1 MERLSDYLVFCD
13 MDNTL
18 LTAKEGI
25 PACNRSV
32 IRLFTAMG
40 GRFTVAS
47 GRPPESIRAALGDIE
62 LSLPAISCNGSLLYD
77 FQANRVLRRSC
88 LNQEQ
93 AAAAIADM
101 LQKFP
106 KIGVEVMAGAGE
118 MYVVHASSYTHAHQ
132 VDEHMESVACPLENV
147 PDGWLKVVFAG
158 DPETIRKAG
167 QYAKTRYFGRDNYF
181 LPTNQIYLEIMP
193 SGISKAAGM
202 EELCHILNENI
213 KKTIV
218 IGDYY
223 NDLEIMK
230 KAGYSVAVANAPS
243 EVKAAA
249 NEVTNCGLHRR
260 RGGRVPLQ
268 ADQQGGGRM
277 KHRESEQTQ
286 LRVSRL
292 LNRDSVMLHAE
303 MPSVQTALETLV
315 ELQES
320 NGVITNG
327 TAYYK
332 AVCERERAGGTTAI
346 GEGLAIP
353 HACNAGVASL
363 GLAALTLTR
372 GLDWGAA
379 DGKLVDMIFMV
390 AVPPDRQS
398 DHLLI
403 LARLVNLLSDHRL
416 TEKLR
421 MADTREAFIR
431 ILNQTE
437 AAIFA

>member
-158 DPETIRKAG
+158 DPETIRK
-167 QYAKTRYFGRDNYF
+167 
-181 LPTNQIYLEIMP
+181 
-193 SGISKAAGM
+193 
-202 EELCHILNENI
+202 
-213 KKTIV
+213 
-218 IGDYY
+218 
-223 NDLEIMK
+223 
-230 KAGYSVAVANAPS
+230 
-243 EVKAAA
+243 
-249 NEVTNCGLHRR
+249 
-260 RGGRVPLQ
+260 
-268 ADQQGGGRM
+268 
-277 KHRESEQTQ
+277 
-286 LRVSRL
+286 
-292 LNRDSVMLHAE
+292 
-303 MPSVQTALETLV
+303 
-315 ELQES
+315 
-320 NGVITNG
+320 
-327 TAYYK
+327 
-332 AVCERERAGGTTAI
+332 
-346 GEGLAIP
+346 
-353 HACNAGVASL
+353 
-363 GLAALTLTR
+363 
-372 GLDWGAA
+372 
-379 DGKLVDMIFMV
+379 
-390 AVPPDRQS
+390 
-398 DHLLI
+398 
-403 LARLVNLLSDHRL
+403 
-416 TEKLR
+416 
-421 MADTREAFIR
+421 IR
-431 ILNQTE
+431 
-437 AAIFA
+437 

>member
-47 GRPPESIRAALGDIE
+47 GRPPESIRA
-62 LSLPAISCNGSLLYD
+62 
-77 FQANRVLRRSC
+77 ANRVLRRSC

-249 NEVTNCGLHRR
+249 NEVTNCDCT
-260 RGGRVPLQ
+260 GGAVGEFLY
-268 ADQQGGGRM
+268 
-277 KHRESEQTQ
+277 KLISK
-286 LRVSRL
+286 
-292 LNRDSVMLHAE
+292 
-303 MPSVQTALETLV
+303 V
-315 ELQES
+315 E
-320 NGVITNG
+320 GV
-327 TAYYK
+327 
-332 AVCERERAGGTTAI
+332 
-346 GEGLAIP
+346 
-353 HACNAGVASL
+353 
-363 GLAALTLTR
+363 
-372 GLDWGAA
+372 
-379 DGKLVDMIFMV
+379 
-390 AVPPDRQS
+390 
-398 DHLLI
+398 
-403 LARLVNLLSDHRL
+403 
-416 TEKLR
+416 
-421 MADTREAFIR
+421 
-431 ILNQTE
+431 
-437 AAIFA
+437 